1 MNADFP
7 AVLDACILVP
17 AALRDTILRCAER
30 RLFLPRWSKE
40 TLAELART
48 LQHKLRR
55 SPQQVEHLLHELNA
69 HFADALVENYEP
81 LMGIVTNDPGDR
93 HVLAAAIKCGAEA
106 IVTFNVKH
114 FPDTATDRWNIEI
127 QHPDEFLVHLYY
139 LNPDLIVHI
148 LHEQAAFIGKSLSEL
163 LSIQK
168 QGTPRFVQLLS
179 DSLGLS

>member
-1 MNADFP
+1 MLP
-7 AVLDACILVP
+7 
-17 AALRDTILRCAER
+17 CAER

-48 LQHKLRR
+48 LQHKLGR
-55 SPQQVEHLLHELNA
+55 SPQQVDHLLQELNA

-81 LMGIVTNDPGDR
+81 LMGVATNDPGDR

-106 IVTFNVKH
+106 IVTFNLKH
-114 FPDTATDRWNIEI
+114 FPDTATDPWNIEV

-139 LNPDLIVHI
+139 LNPDFIVHI

-163 LSIQK
+163 LSIHRE
-168 QGTPRFVQLLS
+168 PR
-179 DSLGLS
+179 DSCSCFPIP